1 MDKAIRSEKEFIQK
15 INYIVSNPIKAHLV
29 QGYADYKWLYV
40 KDWLNDNK

>member
-1 MDKAIRSEKEFIQK
+1 MDKVIKSEKEFIGE
-15 INYIVSNPIKAHLV
+15 INYIVNNPIKAHLS